1 MPDRPTISV
10 AIVTRHQAHYLPD
23 AIESVLAQTL
33 DDFEIVVC
41 DDAST
46 DAAAEVVAAF
56 GDRVRYIR
64 HRRPLGVAAAR
75 NTCLAASSGRFIA
88 WLDSDDAYHPHMLE
102 TQSRV
107 LEIEPDVLVVHGGF
121 EVMDAEARRL
131 ADWPPPF
138 DRDVVETGTAA
149 LRELLLANY
158 ITAPTVMV
166 RRELYDRVGGYL
178 GSLRRSSED
187 WQMWLRAAAT
197 GDLAFT
203 ARPVA
208 RYRVHPASLSAT
220 TATNGVR
227 LRADVV
233 AVKTFLAQHRAVVPR
248 SVERR
253 AHAALATKA
262 LLAARQATARDRRA
276 TACSLAAT
284 ALRLAP
290 RLLGGRDAPALL
302 ACIARGDEYGQY
314 VHSRALLARLY
325 EELAGTRFGA
335 RIKKFAVVDEAWNR
349 TLRATAETVRRV
361 VPHDAVLAA
370 VDKHDPTL
378 LSLSGRRGRHF
389 PDSRLLP
396 EGYPPDDAAAIAHLQ
411 ELQRRGVSHIVFP
424 QTAFWWL
431 VHYAELAQHLERR
444 CRPLWKDETCRIY
457 DVRPAR

>member
-1 MPDRPTISV
+1 MPDRPAVSV
-10 AIVTRHQAHYLPD
+10 AIVTRQQAHYLGE
-23 AIESVLAQTL
+23 AIESVLAQTF
-33 DDFEIVVC
+33 DDFEIIVC

-46 DAAAEVVAAF
+46 DAAADVAAAY

-64 HRRPLGVAAAR
+64 HPQQRGVAAAR
-75 NTCLAASSGRFIA
+75 NSCLAVARGRFIA
-88 WLDSDDAYHPHMLE
+88 WLDSDDAYHSHMLE
-102 TQSRV
+102 AQSRV
-107 LEIEPDVLVVHGGF
+107 LESDSDVLLVHGGF
-121 EVMDAEARRL
+121 EVMDAGGRRL

-138 DRDVVETGTAA
+138 DHDVVETGTAA

-158 ITAPTVMV
+158 VTAPTVMV

-187 WQMWLRAAAT
+187 WQMWLRAAAA
-197 GDLAFT
+197 GHLAFT
-203 ARPVA
+203 ARRVA

-233 AVKTFLAQHRAVVPR
+233 AVKTFLAKHRSAVPR
-248 SVERR
+248 VVERR
-253 AHAALATKA
+253 AYAALATKA
-262 LLAARQATARDRRA
+262 LLAARQAFAADRRA

-290 RLLGGRDAPALL
+290 SLLRGREAPALL
-302 ACIARGDEYGQY
+302 TCIARGDEYGQY

-325 EELAGTRFGA
+325 QELAGTRFGA
-335 RIKKFAVVDEAWNR
+335 RVEKFAVADEAWNR

-361 VPHDAVLAA
+361 VPRDGVLAS

-424 QTAFWWL
+424 QSAFWWL
-431 VHYAELAQHLERR
+431 DHYVELAQHLEGQ

>member
-1 MPDRPTISV
+1 MPDRPAVTV
-10 AIVTRHQAHYLPD
+10 AIVTRQQAQYLRG
-23 AIESVLAQTL
+23 AIDSVLGQTF
-33 DDFEIVVC
+33 DDVEILVC

-46 DAAAEVVAAF
+46 DATPDVIAAF
-56 GDRVRYIR
+56 ADRVRSIR
-64 HRRPLGVAAAR
+64 HRRRLGVAAAR
-75 NTCLAASSGRFIA
+75 NSCLALARGRFIA
-88 WLDSDDAYHPHMLE
+88 WLDSDDLYHPHALA

-107 LEIEPDVLVVHGGF
+107 LESEPGVLVVHGGF
-121 EVMDAEARRL
+121 EVMDAEGRRV

-149 LRELLLANY
+149 LPELLLANY
-158 ITAPTVMV
+158 VTAPTVMV

-178 GSLRRSSED
+178 GSLRWSSED
-187 WQMWLRAAAT
+187 WQMWLRAAVA

-203 ARPVA
+203 ARSVA

-220 TATNGVR
+220 TAANGAR
-227 LRADVV
+227 LRGDLV
-233 AVKTFLAQHRAVVPR
+233 AVKTFLAQHRSLVPR
-248 SVERR
+248 SLERR

-262 LLAARQATARDRRA
+262 LLAARQAFAGGRRA

-284 ALRLAP
+284 ALRLTP
-290 RLLGGRDAPALL
+290 RLLRSRAAPALL
-302 ACIARGDEYGQY
+302 ASVIRGDEYAQY
-314 VHSRALLARLY
+314 VHSRALLVRLY
-325 EELAGTRFGA
+325 EELAGTRFGS
-335 RIKKFAVVDEAWNR
+335 RVEKFAVADEAWDR
-349 TLRATAETVRRV
+349 TLRTTAETVRRV
-361 VPHDAVLAA
+361 VPRDAVLAS

-396 EGYPPDDAAAIAHLQ
+396 GGYPSDDATAIAPLR

-431 VHYAELAQHLERR
+431 DHYGGLAQHLEGR

-457 DVRPAR
+457 DLRPTR